1 MPSNYFSVSL
11 APSHV
16 RWALVSADLIVLER
30 GVWGWELSSAE
41 QAVSTI
47 AELVERH
54 GTDVVALGVSVPA
67 TVFADDGQ
75 GTVYDGPLAPL
86 DGVPLGAELSFATSL
101 PVVVEGFG
109 RACVLGEY
117 VAGSLYGK
125 DLAAA
130 LVVGDQ
136 VEGGIVSGGRVVRGA
151 HSFAGTF
158 GMLRRAPFV
167 DDVQHV
173 DDMSS
178 LCGEKALRSLI
189 LEAKGM
195 LDMGDIDTGTLFDW
209 VMQGDEGALR
219 GLHAYAKRLCMWIC
233 NLQCVIDPE
242 VFAIGG
248 AMASQP
254 AFMEAL
260 GTMMRATMAEIA
272 LKPIPMP
279 ELVSFELGTD
289 AALVGAAYV
298 AKTRTT
304 A

>member
-11 APSHV
+11 RPSHV
-16 RWALVSADLIVLER
+16 RWALVSGNLVVLER
-30 GVWGWELSSAE
+30 GVWAWSLTSAG
-41 QAVSTI
+41 QAISVI

-54 GTDVVALGVSVPA
+54 GVDVAALGVSVPA
-67 TVFADDGQ
+67 TVFADDEQ

-86 DGVPLGAELSFATSL
+86 DGVPLGAELSFVTSL
-101 PVVVEGFG
+101 PVVVEGTG
-109 RACVLGEY
+109 RTSALGEY

-130 LVVGDQ
+130 LIIGKQ
-136 VEGGIVSGGRVVRGA
+136 VEGGIISRGRVVSGA
-151 HSFAGTF
+151 HSFAGAF

-167 DDVQHV
+167 DDVNHV

-178 LCGEKALRSLI
+178 VCGEDALRALI

-195 LDMGDIDTGTLFDW
+195 LDMGDINTATLFDW

-242 VFAIGG
+242 AFAIGG
-248 AMASQP
+248 AVARQSV
-254 AFMEAL
+254 FMEAL
-260 GTMMRATMAEIA
+260 ETMMRSTMAEIS

-279 ELVSFELGTD
+279 QLVAFELGAD
-289 AALVGAAYV
+289 APLVGAAY
-298 AKTRTT
+298 AARTRMTV
-304 A
+304 